1 MEKLYVLYDARCGLC
16 SWAKRWL
23 MQQPA
28 IVHLSFIPAGSVLAG
43 RLFPGLCQPGDP
55 EEELVVV
62 SDEGGVYREGNAWIM
77 CLFALEEYR
86 DWANRNTVEIG
97 ASHGLLLSWVW
108 EPTRYQ
114 GGCDYDATR
123 TMHAA
128 ARCDGPVLGSID
140 GTGTDYP
147 ARGRSPSA
155 CGHRPN
161 QSTPLYAD
169 PRSRLLGGAGH
180 GNLDRAADPP
190 SLQARTPAS
199 LRRGD
204 PSSVQPVRGPTTSGH
219 RPGPPPV

>member
-1 MEKLYVLYDARCGLC
+1 MQGLLRPGSPEVCTLVTTTSTTRAADQAARSGY
-16 SWAKRWL
+16 K
-23 MQQPA
+23 P
-28 IVHLSFIPAGSVLAG
+28 
-43 RLFPGLCQPGDP
+43 
-55 EEELVVV
+55 
-62 SDEGGVYREGNAWIM
+62 
-77 CLFALEEYR
+77 
-86 DWANRNTVEIG
+86 NTVEIG

-123 TMHAA
+123 TMYAA

>member
-1 MEKLYVLYDARCGLC
+1 ASPKGLWKARPTQLFITPARG
-16 SWAKRWL
+16 WL
-23 MQQPA
+23 
-28 IVHLSFIPAGSVLAG
+28 S
-43 RLFPGLCQPGDP
+43 
-55 EEELVVV
+55 
-62 SDEGGVYREGNAWIM
+62 
-77 CLFALEEYR
+77 
-86 DWANRNTVEIG
+86 RNTVEIG

-219 RPGPPPV
+219 RPGPPPVLAARSSFGRARDARGLLPRVPPNGARWDGL